1 MCKICMILAHSE
13 LKLVVYYMAGDTT
26 LHNLHDLLDIAIG
39 ASYIEFSAR
48 LLGQP
53 HLRKES

>member
-1 MCKICMILAHSE
+1 
-13 LKLVVYYMAGDTT
+13 MAADPT

-48 LLGQP
+48 PLAN
-53 HLRKES
+53 HT

>member
-1 MCKICMILAHSE
+1 MI
-13 LKLVVYYMAGDTT
+13 GNRT
-26 LHNLHDLLDIAIG
+26 LHTLHDLLDIAIG